1 MGNLPDLRI
10 LFYFA
15 LFGFACAFV
24 IASVGA
30 SWLAY
35 HLFMALA
42 AYLGA

>member
-1 MGNLPDLRI
+1 MADWIEWCGGECPVP
-10 LFYFA
+10 
-15 LFGFACAFV
+15 AC
-24 IASVGA
+24 A